1 MCNWKQIN
9 FWQHTWASSFKNSY
23 NLNIDD
29 ILLYMLSKH
38 NDDLWVNGRHQL
50 KNMTSE
56 NKVLR
61 HVEFNSKHV
70 SITVLQISIY
80 TYKGNQRENLQ
91 GMYPE
96 VVHWIFNMNNTM
108 LLYSL
113 N

>member
-9 FWQHTWASSFKNSY
+9 LWKHTWASSFKNSY
-23 NLNIDD
+23 NLNTDD
-29 ILLYMLSKH
+29 ILLYMLNEHKD
-38 NDDLWVNGRHQL
+38 NLWGNGRNQL
-50 KNMTSE
+50 KTWE

-61 HVEFNSKHV
+61 HVEFNNKHV

-96 VVHWIFNMNNTM
+96 VVHWIFNNNNTM
-108 LLYSL
+108 LLFSL